1 MNVKLISLTKPIAS
15 DLSHFSTEDLIAH
28 AARVSNPSNQ
38 MNTETAP
45 KLLKYLIKH
54 SHWSPFE
61 LVSATVEIQTSRAIA
76 AQILRHRSFTF
87 QEFSQRY
94 SKANGTEVYP
104 ARRQDLKNKQNSI
117 DDMSEEDKR
126 WFEQTQKQVAANSQA
141 AYEEA
146 LNRGIAKEVARGL
159 LPLNTSTTI
168 YMSGSL
174 RSWLHYLN
182 LRCDKDTQLEHREI
196 AEAIKKELAQHFPNV
211 FEAMWG
217 EK

>member
-94 SKANGTEVYP
+94 SKASEMEVYP
-104 ARRQDLKNKQNSI
+104 ARRQDLKNKQNSL
-117 DDMSEEDKR
+117 DDMSEDDRE
-126 WFEQTQKQVAANSQA
+126 WFEVAQQTVWSQSRSLYDAALA
-141 AYEEA
+141 K
-146 LNRGIAKEVARGL
+146 GIAKEQARML
-159 LPLNTSTTI
+159 LPLNTSTTL
-168 YMSGSL
+168 YMSGTL